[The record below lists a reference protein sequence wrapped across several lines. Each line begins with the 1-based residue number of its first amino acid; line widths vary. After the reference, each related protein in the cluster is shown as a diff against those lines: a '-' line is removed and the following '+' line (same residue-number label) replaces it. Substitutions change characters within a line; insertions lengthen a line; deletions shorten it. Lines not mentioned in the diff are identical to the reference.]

1 MTALNVNYIA
11 STALQ
16 ATYDMV
22 PIQVYTFLGQT
33 NTLGTI
39 TETYNEPISVMANM
53 QLMTN
58 QQLQHIEGYN
68 QTKVY
73 KNFWIN
79 NDQLT
84 GLNRNIT
91 TGGDYLIWNSLV
103 YKVIG
108 VENNYLS
115 YWVLLNTVESDV
127 I

>member
-1 MTALNVNYIA
+1 MNVNYIA

-16 ATYDMV
+16 ATYS
-22 PIQVYTFLGQT
+22 QVTVQIYIFMGQT
-33 NTLGTI
+33 NTLGAL
-39 TETYNEPISVMANM
+39 TETYATPLSAQANV

-68 QTKVY
+68 QTKIY

-91 TGGDYLIWNSLV
+91 TGGDYLNLDGLI
-103 YKVIG
+103 YKIIG
-108 VENNYLS
+108 VQNNYQTD
-115 YWVLLNTVESDV
+115 WVLLNTIESDV

>member
-1 MTALNVNYIA
+1 MNVNYLA
-11 STALQ
+11 SSALQ
-16 ATYDMV
+16 ATYSTV
-22 PIQVYTFLGQT
+22 PIAIYLFTGQT
-33 NTLGTI
+33 NTLGTM
-39 TETYNEPISVMANM
+39 TETYSAPVTVQANM

-58 QQLQHIEGYN
+58 QQLQHVEGYN

-79 NDQLT
+79 NDALT

-91 TGGDYLIWNSLV
+91 TGGDYLIWNSLT

-108 VENNYLS
+108 VENNYLTN
-115 YWVLLNTVESDV
+115 WVLLNCIESDV